1 MRNKASFIGL
11 SLSILFVLAIF
22 GFEVYINGRPDT
34 FDYCN
39 GGDYPYS
46 NWYYE
51 YGDFAW
57 QNVDW
62 SKIFGSARVYIE
74 LLLLIPFFIYFTSKI
89 KGRPNG
95 SYRSLWLKVIMAISS
110 VPLIIIFLSFI
121 TRSQSFVIDYDTDCD
136 PVAVDIMYIF
146 VFTLLGYYLNM
157 LSWMIVYIVKKIAFV
172 KKNRDK

>member
-11 SLSILFVLAIF
+11 SLSILLVLAIF
-22 GFEVYINGRPDT
+22 GFEVYINGRPET
-34 FDYCN
+34 FNYCN

-89 KGRPNG
+89 KDQPNG

-121 TRSQSFVIDYDTDCD
+121 TRSQSFVIDYDTDWD

-146 VFTLLGYYLNM
+146 VFTSLGDYLNM
-157 LSWMIVYIVKKIAFV
+157 LSWIIVYIVKKIASV

>member
-11 SLSILFVLAIF
+11 PLSILLVLAIF
-22 GFEVYINGRPDT
+22 GFEVYINGRPET

-74 LLLLIPFFIYFTSKI
+74 LLLLIPFFIYFTSKT
-89 KGRPNG
+89 KGHPNG
-95 SYRSLWLKVIMAISS
+95 SYRSLWLKVIMAISL

-136 PVAVDIMYIF
+136 LVAVDIMYIF